1 MLGFKRFKS
10 LASLAL
16 SVSLAV
22 AGLSAALPAG
32 KSYAEGASA
41 ATVAAA
47 ASVNVQADI
56 QAAIGYVNANGGV
69 SSDWLAFSFAR
80 AGQAVSADYK
90 TKLAAGV
97 ETEWAKASPD
107 PTALARFAL
116 VANAVGLDARS
127 IGGRDLIAKLAS
139 YPSFANVY
147 ADIFVL
153 LALDS
158 GNYELPAGTA
168 WTRGDLVAAIVSGI
182 DGSTVPDL
190 YGMALSALGKYK
202 ERPEVAAAADKA
214 VAWLSAN
221 LADDNSEAIAQTI
234 VGLAAYGIDPA
245 DAKFAKG
252 GSNLIQR
259 LLAFKNTDGGFKH
272 QLSDAASDKA
282 FATEQALR
290 ALAAYGL
297 FGTSHRSVYVN
308 AASQWVATGVA
319 IEGLN
324 GPLAA
329 LSATQAVYAWDALVE
344 IADRNK
350 LKLGYTDDPQYG
362 KFLSAI
368 GDAKG
373 DQSVYWLYAV
383 KRGGAYAPIDA
394 SLEKFRLQAGDELY
408 LYLSGADSG
417 LVKSVT
423 AKAAAGGATAV
434 NVQYTYYDSSF
445 KEVTGPAAGVQVA
458 IGGQTAT
465 TDASGTATFK
475 GLSAGELAYT
485 VTGYRAGAAP
495 RVLKYSGTVAVGA
508 GQADGESF
516 ADAADISS
524 WASEAVNEA
533 YAAGWLQGISTTELK
548 FAPKQQLTR
557 VQFAALILR
566 LLGETPASGA
576 KQTFADVAPGVW
588 YFDAV
593 MTAKSKGLIG
603 GVTTTSFKPND
614 AISRQ
619 DLAVVLARAFKLD
632 GSGSKTAFSDQGQIS
647 GYALASVRA
656 VYDKGLLK
664 GTSGTAFDPK
674 AKVTREMAAVIAS
687 NLLKQ
692 GLISK

>member
-22 AGLSAALPAG
+22 AGLSATLPAD
-32 KSYAEGASA
+32 KSYAESASA
-41 ATVAAA
+41 TTVA
-47 ASVNVQADI
+47 ASVNVQSDI
-56 QAAIGYVNANGGV
+56 QAAVGYVNANGGV
-69 SSDWLAFSFAR
+69 SSDWLALSFAR
-80 AGQAVSADYK
+80 AGQAVPADYAA
-90 TKLAAGV
+90 KLTAGV
-97 ETEWAKASPD
+97 ETEWTKASPD

-116 VANAVGLDARS
+116 VANAIGLDARS
-127 IGGRDLIAKLAS
+127 IGGHDLIAKLAS

-168 WTRGDLVAAIVSGI
+168 WTRGDLVAAVVSGI

-202 ERPEVAAAADKA
+202 DRPEVAAAAEKA
-214 VAWLSAN
+214 VAWLSTN
-221 LADDNSEAIAQTI
+221 LANENSEAIAQTI
-234 VGLAAYGIDPA
+234 IGLAAYGIDPA
-245 DAKFAKG
+245 DAKFAKN

-272 QLSDAASDKA
+272 ELSDTASDKA

-290 ALAAYGL
+290 ALAAYGI
-297 FGTSHRSVYVN
+297 FGASHRSVYVN

-319 IEGLN
+319 VEGLN

-350 LKLGYTDDPQYG
+350 LKLGYTEDPQYG

-368 GDAKG
+368 GDAAG
-373 DQSVYWLYAV
+373 DQSVYWLFAV
-383 KRGGAYAPIDA
+383 KRGGAYATVDT

-408 LYLSGADSG
+408 LYLSGSDSG

-423 AKAAAGGATAV
+423 AKAAAGGSTAV
-434 NVQYTYYDSSF
+434 NVQYTYYDSSY

-465 TDASGTATFK
+465 TDANGTATFK

-495 RVLKYSGTVAVGA
+495 LVLKYSGTAAVNA
-508 GQADGESF
+508 GQASGDSF

-524 WASEAVNEA
+524 WASGAVNEA
-533 YAAGWLQGISTTELK
+533 YAAGWLQGVSTTELK

-576 KQTFADVAPGVW
+576 KQAFADVAPGAW

-603 GVTTTSFKPND
+603 GVTATSFKPNE

-619 DLAVVLARAFKLD
+619 DLAVVLTRAFKLD